1 MDWYH
6 AADRLTRIAKEAFA
20 NPDECQ
26 AWRERV
32 TEDLWQGRVELV
44 VEACQ
49 VLSIKSD
56 LARQSLAYYGDNLE
70 RMRYAQFR
78 TMGYFIGSGII
89 ESGCKQIVTQRLKIS
104 GAQWNVDGAILTA
117 KARAAW
123 LSA

>member
-1 MDWYH
+1 
-6 AADRLTRIAKEAFA
+6 
-20 NPDECQ
+20 
-26 AWRERV
+26 
-32 TEDLWQGRVELV
+32 LV

-49 VLSIKSD
+49 VLSMKSD

-78 TMGYFIGSGII
+78 AMGYFIGSGII

-123 LSA
+123 LSNNWEKLVKTRSLFPLAA